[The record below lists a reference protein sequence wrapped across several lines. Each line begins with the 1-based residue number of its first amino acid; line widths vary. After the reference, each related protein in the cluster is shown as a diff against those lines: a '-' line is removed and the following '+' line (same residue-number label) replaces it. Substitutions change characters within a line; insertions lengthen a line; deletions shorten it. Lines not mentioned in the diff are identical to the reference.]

1 MCYNRYIEYKGE
13 LSMSITKEER
23 IILSAFTGVLLTK
36 DQNSL
41 LRYIENKLE
50 RSVYTHELVNPEIW
64 QEIKEKARPDFLEIM
79 NKEIDE

>member
-1 MCYNRYIEYKGE
+1 MCYN
-13 LSMSITKEER
+13 
-23 IILSAFTGVLLTK
+23 
-36 DQNSL
+36 
-41 LRYIENKLE
+41 RYIENKLE